1 MSRGY
6 FADMHDLKKNGGKV
20 ILLDVNF
27 VNIFLGFFIFVFFP
41 PVNLI
46 MMFVLVAVLKMQ
58 NGFWLIWCF
67 GACGVN
73 LGRLPWQVKVW
84 SPLLQQ
90 WSFQHWKL
98 VILMV
103 KFLSFHLGQMVRWL
117 IPTRWIFLRRLYFVY
132 RFVQVRRFAFELLYY
147 IAFCMPIVLLSVFYN
162 LLEDV
167 ELEDCSHIIWR
178 SYCWTCLW
186 F

>member
-58 NGFWLIWCF
+58 NGF
-67 GACGVN
+67 
-73 LGRLPWQVKVW
+73 
-84 SPLLQQ
+84 
-90 WSFQHWKL
+90 
-98 VILMV
+98 
-103 KFLSFHLGQMVRWL
+103 
-117 IPTRWIFLRRLYFVY
+117 
-132 RFVQVRRFAFELLYY
+132 
-147 IAFCMPIVLLSVFYN
+147 
-162 LLEDV
+162 
-167 ELEDCSHIIWR
+167 
-178 SYCWTCLW
+178 
-186 F
+186 